1 MHTHLRQSAQPSRK
15 PADPSSARAS
25 STTAAIDAARML
37 ELQRLAGNAGV
48 LRVLQRSEEGTED
61 DDDG

>member
-1 MHTHLRQSAQPSRK
+1 MHEHLHNSAQPSRK
-15 PADPSSARAS
+15 PTDPSPARAS
-25 STTAAIDAARML
+25 STTAALDVGRML

-48 LRVLQRSEEGTED
+48 LRALQRSEEGTED